1 MQAAVEMANEQTKKE
16 TGRTMLIA
24 AIVISSFLSLY
35 NSVAMNIA
43 IPAFLT
49 IFDCEL
55 KTVQWIMISY
65 TLAMGVVS
73 PAAGY
78 FSDRISS
85 RNLFAGALVG
95 FALAAAVAGVCH
107 NIYQMIFFRVVQGL
121 LAAVFIPCCMTII
134 YQYVP
139 RRQQATF
146 LSLQSMSLS
155 MGPAIGPVLA
165 GYMLTVGSWQWLF
178 WINTPLALLAAWAV
192 YRSVPYEV
200 HPTGE
205 KLDYLGFL
213 YVILGTVMVLIS
225 FNQAEDW
232 GLLSVKFAL
241 LLAAGVFF
249 MVIFIRRELS
259 STFPI
264 LNFGVLKYR
273 DYTICLI
280 INSFIS
286 MALCLVPFV
295 LAIYFQNILGLT
307 PFESGLLLL
316 IPAFFSI
323 GGTPIAQILYK
334 RMESRVLIIISILLI
349 AVGSF
354 ILGQLTLET
363 TMFFVIFWLCVRYL
377 GIGLSSMP
385 IMDVGMKSIPK
396 EITGHGSSLINW
408 CKMMATSLSL
418 SIFTMVLGVRTTHY
432 QTYLPMVEGQLMG
445 INDVFIYSG
454 ILLFVATVLG
464 IFVSKGNHSK

>member
-1 MQAAVEMANEQTKKE
+1 MSSLAQSAEGQMPKEAKQTI
-16 TGRTMLIA
+16 LIG
-24 AIVISSFLSLY
+24 AIAISSFLSLY

-43 IPAFLT
+43 IPTFLT
-49 IFDCEL
+49 TFNCDL

-78 FSDRISS
+78 FADRISS
-85 RNLFAGALVG
+85 RNLFTGSLLG
-95 FALAAAVAGVCH
+95 FALAAAVAGLCH
-107 NIYQMIFFRVVQGL
+107 NIYQMIFFRIIQGL
-121 LAAVFIPCCMTII
+121 LAAVFIPSCMTII

-146 LSLQSMSLS
+146 LSLQSMALS
-155 MGPAIGPVLA
+155 MGPAVGPVLA

-178 WINTPLALLAAWAV
+178 WINTPLAILAAWAV

-205 KLDYLGFL
+205 KLDYRGFL
-213 YVILGTVMVLIS
+213 YVILGTVMVLVS

-241 LLAAGVFF
+241 MLAIGVVF
-249 MVIFIRRELS
+249 MVVFIRRELS
-259 STFPI
+259 SAFPI

-273 DYTICLI
+273 DFTICLI

-316 IPAFFSI
+316 IPAIFSI

-334 RMESRVLIIISILLI
+334 RMESRVLIIASIFLI
-349 AVGSF
+349 ALGSF
-354 ILGQLTLET
+354 ILGHLTLGT
-363 TMFFVIFWLCVRYL
+363 TMFFVIFWLCLRYL

-385 IMDVGMKSIPK
+385 IMDVGMESIPK
-396 EITGHGSSLINW
+396 AITGHGSSLINW

-418 SIFTMVLGVRTTHY
+418 SIFTMVLGMRTAHY
-432 QTYLPMVEGQLMG
+432 QTYLPAAEGQLMG

-454 ILLFVATVLG
+454 LLLFVATVLG
-464 IFVSKGNHSK
+464 AFLSKGNHSK